1 MLISW
6 SFDAKIVIAIKIRL
20 IAQPY
25 RMGQTISWRNIIYL
39 KLPIQHNWTES
50 TLCEY

>member
-1 MLISW
+1 MLIFW

-25 RMGQTISWRNIIYL
+25 SVVNFIYFVYFPVHL
-39 KLPIQHNWTES
+39 GNK
-50 TLCEY
+50 YK